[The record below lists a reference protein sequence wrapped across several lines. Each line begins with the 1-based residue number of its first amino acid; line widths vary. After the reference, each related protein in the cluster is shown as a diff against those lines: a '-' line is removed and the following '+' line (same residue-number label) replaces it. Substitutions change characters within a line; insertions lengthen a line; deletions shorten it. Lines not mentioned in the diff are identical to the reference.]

1 MVSKSIF
8 LASSSELKKDRLEF
22 ESFVSRKNNDWVD
35 KGIFLK
41 LFIWEDFLDAMS
53 QTRLQDEYNKAVRIA
68 DIFVMLFRSK
78 VGRYTEE
85 EFDTAFHQFKATHKP
100 FIFTYFKRFENRTS
114 RVNKSDLASL
124 HAFQQKLRRLG
135 HFQTVYN
142 NVNELKL
149 HFGQQ
154 LDKLAKSGFIKFSR
168 DTEAASARARLRSSG
183 DAQRPKAVPI
193 NAAIERSKI
202 RSTQIEKRTIVNTG
216 GGAYIRGYVEVNGDF
231 VGRDKREHRK

>member
-1 MVSKSIF
+1 MVSKRSF

-22 ESFVSRKNNDWVD
+22 ESFVSRRNNDWVD

-78 VGRYTEE
+78 VGRYTQE

-100 FIFTYFKRFENRTS
+100 FIFTYFKRFEKRTS
-114 RVNKSDLASL
+114 RVSKSDLASL
-124 HAFQQKLRRLG
+124 RAFQVKLRRPG

-142 NVNELKL
+142 DVNGLKL

-154 LDKLAKSGFIKFSR
+154 LDKLARSGFIKF
-168 DTEAASARARLRSSG
+168 G
-183 DAQRPKAVPI
+183 
-193 NAAIERSKI
+193 RSKT
-202 RSTQIEKRTIVNTG
+202 RSTRIEKRTIVNTG
-216 GGAYIRGYVEVNGDF
+216 GGAYVRGDVEVNGDF
-231 VGRDKREHRK
+231 VGRDKRGDQK